1 MVRTN
6 STMTVGSS
14 STNGGGA
21 ERERGATVSPP
32 TVCCPSADSRVTCTN
47 RSFPPF
53 IEGDGRSRYLERP
66 SLNRYCLRA
75 VSPTDEDVGK
85 LGVERRHRVL
95 RLGLTDHHLGERRG
109 DDVVHLRPDGD
120 ARPTER
126 GLQGFDH
133 HRVLDVLLLKLGI
146 GQGRTA
152 CPWSR

>member
-14 STNGGGA
+14 STNGGGV

-75 VSPTDEDVGK
+75 EPPTEKDVGE
-85 LGVERRHRVL
+85 LGVECCHRVL
-95 RLGLTDHHLGERRG
+95 SFGLTHH
-109 DDVVHLRPDGD
+109 D
-120 ARPTER
+120 
-126 GLQGFDH
+126 F
-133 HRVLDVLLLKLGI
+133 
-146 GQGRTA
+146 
-152 CPWSR
+152 